1 MSELLAITRGDVYDY
16 VAALFLVYIAMIF
29 IRIILSWVPR
39 MPYNPYL
46 RAVVGFIEECVDPYL
61 NVFRAVLKPLGV
73 GGMAIDLSPMLGIF
87 VLFIVRNIVLQ
98 AIINP

>member
-1 MSELLAITRGDVYDY
+1 VSAPLAITRGDIYDY

-39 MPYNPYL
+39 MPYNPHL

-61 NVFRAVLKPLGV
+61 NLFRAVLKPLGF
-73 GGMAIDLSPMLGIF
+73 GGMAIDLSPMLGIL
-87 VLFIVRNIVLQ
+87 VLFVVRNIVLQ

>member
-1 MSELLAITRGDVYDY
+1 MSAILAITRVDVYDY
-16 VAALFLVYIAMIF
+16 VQALFLVYIVMIF
-29 IRIILSWVPR
+29 IRILLSWVPR

-46 RAVVGFIEECVDPYL
+46 RAAVGFIEECVDPYL
-61 NVFRAVLKPLGV
+61 NLFRAVLKPLGF

-87 VLFIVRNIVLQ
+87 VLFIIRDIVLQ

>member
-1 MSELLAITRGDVYDY
+1 VSDLLAITRGDVYDY
-16 VAALFLVYIAMIF
+16 VAALFLVYIGMIF
-29 IRIILSWVPR
+29 VRILLSWVPR

-46 RAVVGFIEECVDPYL
+46 RSVVGFIEECVDPYL
-61 NVFRAVLKPLGV
+61 NIFRAVLKPLGF
-73 GGMAIDLSPMLGIF
+73 GGMAIDLSPMLGIL

>member
-1 MSELLAITRGDVYDY
+1 MSALLAITRSDVYDY
-16 VAALFLVYIAMIF
+16 VQALFLVYIVMIF
-29 IRIILSWVPR
+29 IRILLSWVPR

-46 RAVVGFIEECVDPYL
+46 RSAVGFIEECVDPYL
-61 NVFRAVLKPLGV
+61 NVFRAVLKPLGI

-87 VLFIVRNIVLQ
+87 VLFIARDIVLQ